1 MKKTVCIFTL
11 FAFFLS
17 GCSTNLT
24 RTEDSSPAVSSAA
37 ATSETCTST
46 FDFDDPYALEGAT
59 IYENE
64 LGQHIRLTRVDD
76 VSETDATLYFA
87 ADFAWIVG
95 ATTLLSGCVPAA
107 DEDGNVGFL
116 CAALSVE
123 PAAVFSA
130 IYAMRT
136 TALTSTGNEFAIHI
150 YVADEDAFTSSAIR
164 EVSVTL
170 SELPQLML
178 PAE

>member
-37 ATSETCTST
+37 ATSEMCTFT
-46 FDFDDPYALEGAT
+46 FDFDDPYALEDAT
-59 IYENE
+59 IFENE

-150 YVADEDAFTSSAIR
+150 YVADEEAFTSSAIR
-164 EVSVTL
+164 KVSVTL

>member
-37 ATSETCTST
+37 ATSETCTFT
-46 FDFDDPYALEGAT
+46 FDFDDPYALEDAT
-59 IYENE
+59 IFENE

>member
-37 ATSETCTST
+37 ATSEMCTFT
-46 FDFDDPYALEGAT
+46 FGFDDPYALEDAT
-59 IYENE
+59 IFENE
-64 LGQHIRLTRVDD
+64 PGQHIRLTRVDD

-123 PAAVFSA
+123 PAAIFSA

-164 EVSVTL
+164 KVSVTL

>member
-17 GCSTNLT
+17 GCSTNLK

-37 ATSETCTST
+37 ATSETCTFT
-46 FDFDDPYALEGAT
+46 FDFDDPYALEDAT
-59 IYENE
+59 IFENE

-123 PAAVFSA
+123 PAAIFSA

>member
-37 ATSETCTST
+37 ATSEMCTFT
-46 FDFDDPYALEGAT
+46 FDFDDPYALEDAT
-59 IYENE
+59 IFENE

-87 ADFAWIVG
+87 TDFAWIVG

>member
-37 ATSETCTST
+37 ATSEMCTFT
-46 FDFDDPYALEGAT
+46 FDFDDPYALEDAT
-59 IYENE
+59 IFENE

-164 EVSVTL
+164 KVSVTL

>member
-17 GCSTNLT
+17 GCSTNLK

-37 ATSETCTST
+37 ATSETCTFT
-46 FDFDDPYALEGAT
+46 FDFDDPYALEDAT
-59 IYENE
+59 IFENE

-87 ADFAWIVG
+87 SDFAWIVG

>member
-17 GCSTNLT
+17 GCSTNLK

-37 ATSETCTST
+37 ATSETCTFT
-46 FDFDDPYALEGAT
+46 FDFDDPYALEDAT

-87 ADFAWIVG
+87 TDFAWIVG

>member
-17 GCSTNLT
+17 GCSTNLK

-37 ATSETCTST
+37 ATSETCTFT
-46 FDFDDPYALEGAT
+46 FDFDDPYALEDAT
-59 IYENE
+59 IFENE

-150 YVADEDAFTSSAIR
+150 YVADEEAFTSSAIR
-164 EVSVTL
+164 KVSVTL

>member
-37 ATSETCTST
+37 STSETCTFT
-46 FDFDDPYALEGAT
+46 FDFDDPYALEDAT
-59 IYENE
+59 IFENE

>member
-17 GCSTNLT
+17 GCSTNLK

-37 ATSETCTST
+37 ATSETCTFT
-46 FDFDDPYALEGAT
+46 FDFDDPYALEDAT
-59 IYENE
+59 IFENE

>member
-1 MKKTVCIFTL
+1 M
-11 FAFFLS
+11 
-17 GCSTNLT
+17 
-24 RTEDSSPAVSSAA
+24 
-37 ATSETCTST
+37 
-46 FDFDDPYALEGAT
+46 EGAT

-150 YVADEDAFTSSAIR
+150 YVADEEAFTSSAIR
-164 EVSVTL
+164 KVSVTL